1 MKKDYIKLE
10 LDKVLNLLKNEAWS
24 DQCRENIDAVE
35 PLYDIDDIKAQMQK
49 TDDAFV
55 LASKYGT
62 PRFYRV
68 KNVCDS
74 AKHAQAGA
82 SLSLRELMDIG
93 LVLRETDGLCQ
104 WFSQCSSSQTSL
116 TFLFSSLRANKSLER
131 RIENDILSEE
141 ELADSASPEL
151 ARIRKSIVRQGLNIR
166 EQLEKIVK
174 NQNTQK
180 YLQENLITIRDGR
193 YVVPVKTEYKNE
205 IGGLVHDT
213 SASGQTL
220 FVEPISVVEANN
232 EIRVLKNKEQQ
243 EIERIIA
250 EMSAEVADF
259 AETLIYDYENAIE
272 LEMYFAKANLAA
284 KMKAITPT
292 ITEKPVLELNKAR
305 HPLIDK
311 DKVVPISLRVGE
323 DYSCLIV
330 TGPNTGGKTVAIKTA
345 GLLTLMAMCGLM
357 IPASDGSIIGVFRE
371 VYADIGDEQSIAE
384 SLSTF
389 SSHMN
394 KIISIMREA
403 GENSLVLLDE
413 LGSGTDPI
421 EGAALAVSIL
431 TRLKENGCRIIA
443 TTHYQEVKIFAIQQE
458 GVENASCEFDVNT
471 LKPTYKFIMGVP
483 GKSNAFAIAGKLGM
497 ADDIIENARVL
508 VSTENKRFEEVVETL
523 EKTRQELEHEKN
535 EAALNARKTKEITD
549 ELQKQKQLFD
559 EEKEKAYKQARQQAM
574 SIVEQVRHEAE
585 VLVDELEQ
593 LRKEKD
599 KADFSDR
606 VKNTRS
612 KLNSALNSMADTANP
627 VIEKK
632 ADDYKLPRPL
642 KLGDMVKLADID
654 KKGSLLTMPDDAGNC
669 YVLVGVMKTK
679 TKVDNLRLIEEEK
692 VKMNGKS
699 VTKTV
704 TSNMTRKSGMEID
717 IRGKMSDDGIHEVDK
732 FIDECMLGGL
742 KIITIIHGKGT
753 GALRAA
759 IHQYLKTNKAVK
771 SFRLGVYGEG
781 ESGVTVVELK

>member
-1 MKKDYIKLE
+1 M
-10 LDKVLNLLKNEAWS
+10 
-24 DQCRENIDAVE
+24 RENIDAVE

-535 EAALNARKTKEITD
+535 EAALNARKTKEITTNP
-549 ELQKQKQLFD
+549 KNRSSFSTK
-559 EEKEKAYKQARQQAM
+559 K
-574 SIVEQVRHEAE
+574 
-585 VLVDELEQ
+585 
-593 LRKEKD
+593 RKRRINR
-599 KADFSDR
+599 R
-606 VKNTRS
+606 VSR
-612 KLNSALNSMADTANP
+612 
-627 VIEKK
+627 
-632 ADDYKLPRPL
+632 R
-642 KLGDMVKLADID
+642 
-654 KKGSLLTMPDDAGNC
+654 
-669 YVLVGVMKTK
+669 
-679 TKVDNLRLIEEEK
+679 
-692 VKMNGKS
+692 
-699 VTKTV
+699 
-704 TSNMTRKSGMEID
+704 
-717 IRGKMSDDGIHEVDK
+717 
-732 FIDECMLGGL
+732 
-742 KIITIIHGKGT
+742 
-753 GALRAA
+753 
-759 IHQYLKTNKAVK
+759 
-771 SFRLGVYGEG
+771 
-781 ESGVTVVELK
+781 